1 MADIVRDG
9 GLSKVDALEPQPGL
23 LIIASCSAESATL
36 ATIRE
41 SLTTFLF
48 DIWRL
53 HMEKVA
59 RLFVLLA
66 LTLALGG
73 YVVHTASS
81 QEHPASGKKSVTG
94 CLQKG
99 DDPGEYSITGEDGKT
114 YGLRS
119 KSVDLSQHL
128 GHKVTV
134 TGTLGAESA
143 ETEKGEAE
151 EHEKKE
157 AAEAGDIRVTD
168 LKMVSDKC
176 Q

>member
-1 MADIVRDG
+1 MQKLVR
-9 GLSKVDALEPQPGL
+9 LSALL
-23 LIIASCSAESATL
+23 VFA
-36 ATIRE
+36 
-41 SLTTFLF
+41 F
-48 DIWRL
+48 
-53 HMEKVA
+53 
-59 RLFVLLA
+59 
-66 LTLALGG
+66 ALGA
-73 YVVHTASS
+73 YVAPSASA
-81 QEHPASGKKSVTG
+81 QEKSAGSKATVTG

-99 DDPGEYSITGEDGKT
+99 DEAGEYSITGEDGKT

-119 KSVDLSQHL
+119 KTVKLSQHL